1 MRVGSQLRVCGGVA
15 NSCSRLRALCV
26 CNVAFSIVGG
36 LVMDKS
42 AFRKFKRSLVT
53 MGIAVG
59 GSCSY
64 VWSVEAA
71 TYFQTDLV
79 SDIPGLATLT
89 EPELVNPWGLSH
101 TTTSPFWTSNQGTS
115 TATLF
120 AVTGSTNV
128 SKVTAVNPPTG
139 NIAIPPTASGGPTGQ
154 VPNMNPSPSSFP
166 VGNGGNG
173 GSAHFIFGNLNG
185 TISAWDTG
193 ATAFIQA
200 TTPGASYTGV
210 AINQAQTQLYA
221 ANDAG
226 TGGINVFN
234 SAFAPVSLGASAF
247 ATPTAIGALGLVPFN
262 VQDIGGNV
270 YVTYAPAG
278 HTLQTSATLGQG
290 AVAIFSESGI
300 LSRTMVGGQ
309 LAAPW
314 GVALAPSSF
323 GPFGGDLLVGN
334 FSYAN
339 SFISAFDPLTGTFEG
354 QIPIDVGVGNTSG
367 GLWSLDFG
375 TGGNNGSPNTL
386 YFTDGIDGETHGL
399 FGAIEV
405 TPIPAALP
413 LFATGLG
420 ALGLIGWRRK
430 RKSAGATAAA

>member
-1 MRVGSQLRVCGGVA
+1 MRSKDLVSHLSLLSMSIAISVVCTGE
-15 NSCSRLRALCV
+15 RA
-26 CNVAFSIVGG
+26 G
-36 LVMDKS
+36 
-42 AFRKFKRSLVT
+42 
-53 MGIAVG
+53 
-59 GSCSY
+59 
-64 VWSVEAA
+64 AA
-71 TYFQTDLV
+71 TYVQTDLV

-120 AVTGSTNV
+120 AVTGSTTV

-139 NIAIPPTASGGPTGQ
+139 NIAIPPGGVGGVGPTGQ
-154 VPNMNPSPSSFP
+154 VANINTLSFP

-185 TISAWDTG
+185 TVSAWDTG
-193 ATAFIQA
+193 ATAFIQV
-200 TTPGASYTGV
+200 TTPGAVYTGL

-226 TGGINVFN
+226 TGSINVFN

-247 ATPTAIGALGLVPFN
+247 TTPTAIGALGLVPFN
-262 VQDIGGNV
+262 VQDINGNV
-270 YVTYAPAG
+270 YVTYAPVGRAAQ
-278 HTLQTSATLGQG
+278 QTAAQG
-290 AVAIFSESGI
+290 FGGVAIFTESGI
-300 LSRTMVGGQ
+300 LLQTLVGGT

-323 GPFGGDLLVGN
+323 GQFGGDLLVGN

-339 SFISAFDPLTGTFEG
+339 SFISAFDPVTGMFEG
-354 QIPIDVGVGNTSG
+354 MIPINVGPGNTPG

-375 TGGNNGSPNTL
+375 IGGSNGSPNTL

-399 FGAIEV
+399 FGAIEA
-405 TPIPAALP
+405 TPLPAALP

-420 ALGLIGWRRK
+420 AMGLFGWRRK
-430 RKSAGATAAA
+430 RKAQAAI

>member
-1 MRVGSQLRVCGGVA
+1 MA
-15 NSCSRLRALCV
+15 NKWTVLATSICAFTALCT
-26 CNVAFSIVGG
+26 
-36 LVMDKS
+36 
-42 AFRKFKRSLVT
+42 VT
-53 MGIAVG
+53 
-59 GSCSY
+59 
-64 VWSVEAA
+64 WRVEAS
-71 TYFQTDLV
+71 TYVQTDLV
-79 SDIPGLATLT
+79 SDIPGLATIT

-120 AVTGSTNV
+120 AVTGSTTV

-139 NIAIPPTASGGPTGQ
+139 NIAIPPGGVGAVGPTGQ
-154 VPNMNPSPSSFP
+154 VANINTLSFP

-185 TISAWDTG
+185 TVSAWDTG
-193 ATAFIQA
+193 ATAFIQV
-200 TTPGASYTGV
+200 TTPGAVYTGL

-226 TGGINVFN
+226 TGSINVFN

-247 ATPTAIGALGLVPFN
+247 TTPTAIGALGLVPFN
-262 VQDIGGNV
+262 VQDINGNV
-270 YVTYAPAG
+270 YVTYAPVGRAAQ
-278 HTLQTSATLGQG
+278 QTAAQG
-290 AVAIFSESGI
+290 FGGVAIFTESGA
-300 LSRTMVGGQ
+300 LLQTLVGGT

-323 GPFGGDLLVGN
+323 GQFGGDLLVGN

-339 SFISAFDPLTGTFEG
+339 SFISAFDPVTGTFEG
-354 QIPIDVGVGNTSG
+354 MIPINVGPGNTPG

-375 TGGNNGSPNTL
+375 TGGSNGSPNTL

-399 FGAIEV
+399 FGAIEA
-405 TPIPAALP
+405 TPLPAALP

-420 ALGLIGWRRK
+420 ALGLFGWRRK
-430 RKSAGATAAA
+430 RKNAIAA

>member
-1 MRVGSQLRVCGGVA
+1 MTNKLATSICA
-15 NSCSRLRALCV
+15 FTALCT
-26 CNVAFSIVGG
+26 
-36 LVMDKS
+36 
-42 AFRKFKRSLVT
+42 VT
-53 MGIAVG
+53 
-59 GSCSY
+59 
-64 VWSVEAA
+64 WRVEAS
-71 TYFQTDLV
+71 TYVQTDLV
-79 SDIPGLATLT
+79 SDIPGLATIT

-120 AVTGSTNV
+120 AVTGSTTV

-139 NIAIPPTASGGPTGQ
+139 NIAIPPGGVGGVGPTGQ
-154 VPNMNPSPSSFP
+154 VANINTLSFP

-185 TISAWDTG
+185 TVSAWDTG
-193 ATAFIQA
+193 ATAFIQV
-200 TTPGASYTGV
+200 TTPGAVYTGL

-226 TGGINVFN
+226 TGSINVFN
-234 SAFAPVSLGASAF
+234 SAFAPVSLGANAF
-247 ATPTAIGALGLVPFN
+247 TTPTAIGALGLVPFN
-262 VQDIGGNV
+262 VQDINGNV
-270 YVTYAPAG
+270 YVTYAPVGRAAQ
-278 HTLQTSATLGQG
+278 QTAAQG
-290 AVAIFSESGI
+290 FGGVAIFTESGA
-300 LSRTMVGGQ
+300 LLQTLVGGT

-323 GPFGGDLLVGN
+323 GQFGGDLLVGN

-339 SFISAFDPLTGTFEG
+339 SFISAFDPLTGAFEG
-354 QIPIDVGVGNTSG
+354 MILINVGPGNTPG

-375 TGGNNGSPNTL
+375 TGGSNGSPNTL

-399 FGAIEV
+399 FGAIEA
-405 TPIPAALP
+405 TPLPAALP

-420 ALGLIGWRRK
+420 VMGLLGWRRK
-430 RKSAGATAAA
+430 RKSTASIAAA

>member
-1 MRVGSQLRVCGGVA
+1 MTNKLATSICA
-15 NSCSRLRALCV
+15 FTALCT
-26 CNVAFSIVGG
+26 
-36 LVMDKS
+36 LTW
-42 AFRKFKRSLVT
+42 R
-53 MGIAVG
+53 
-59 GSCSY
+59 
-64 VWSVEAA
+64 VEAS
-71 TYFQTDLV
+71 TYVQTDLV
-79 SDIPGLATLT
+79 SDIPGLATIT

-101 TTTSPFWTSNQGTS
+101 TTTSPFWTSNQGTN

-139 NIAIPPTASGGPTGQ
+139 NIAIPPGGVGAVGPTGQ
-154 VPNMNPSPSSFP
+154 VANINTLSFP

-185 TISAWDTG
+185 TVSAWDTG
-193 ATAFIQA
+193 ATAFIQV
-200 TTPGASYTGV
+200 TTPGAVYTGL

-226 TGGINVFN
+226 TGSINVFN
-234 SAFAPVSLGASAF
+234 SAFAPVSLGTNAF
-247 ATPTAIGALGLVPFN
+247 TTPTAIGALELVPFN
-262 VQDIGGNV
+262 VQDINGNV
-270 YVTYAPAG
+270 YVTYAPVGRAAQ
-278 HTLQTSATLGQG
+278 QTAAQG
-290 AVAIFSESGI
+290 FGGVAIFTESGA
-300 LSRTMVGGQ
+300 LLQTLVGGT

-323 GPFGGDLLVGN
+323 GQFGGDLLVGN

-339 SFISAFDPLTGTFEG
+339 SFISAFDPLTGAFEG
-354 QIPIDVGVGNTSG
+354 MILINVGPGNTPG

-375 TGGNNGSPNTL
+375 TGGSNGSPNTL

-399 FGAIEV
+399 FGAIEA
-405 TPIPAALP
+405 TPLPAALP

-420 ALGLIGWRRK
+420 AMGLFGWRRK
-430 RKSAGATAAA
+430 RKNAIAA

>member
-1 MRVGSQLRVCGGVA
+1 MTNKLATSICA
-15 NSCSRLRALCV
+15 FTALCT
-26 CNVAFSIVGG
+26 
-36 LVMDKS
+36 LTW
-42 AFRKFKRSLVT
+42 R
-53 MGIAVG
+53 
-59 GSCSY
+59 
-64 VWSVEAA
+64 VEAS
-71 TYFQTDLV
+71 TYVQTDLV

-120 AVTGSTNV
+120 AVTGSTTV

-139 NIAIPPTASGGPTGQ
+139 NIAIPPGGVGAVGPTGQ
-154 VPNMNPSPSSFP
+154 VANINTLSFP

-185 TISAWDTG
+185 TVSAWDTG
-193 ATAFIQA
+193 ATAFIQV
-200 TTPGASYTGV
+200 TTPGAVYTGL

-226 TGGINVFN
+226 TGSINVFN
-234 SAFAPVSLGASAF
+234 SAFAPVSLGANAF
-247 ATPTAIGALGLVPFN
+247 TTPTAIGALELVPFN
-262 VQDIGGNV
+262 VQDINGNV
-270 YVTYAPAG
+270 YVTYAPVGRAAQ
-278 HTLQTSATLGQG
+278 QTAAQG
-290 AVAIFSESGI
+290 FGGVAIFTESGA
-300 LSRTMVGGQ
+300 LLQTLVGGT

-323 GPFGGDLLVGN
+323 GQFGGDLLVGN

-339 SFISAFDPLTGTFEG
+339 SFISAFDPLTGAFEG
-354 QIPIDVGVGNTSG
+354 MILINVGPGNTPG

-375 TGGNNGSPNTL
+375 TGGSNGSPNTL

-399 FGAIEV
+399 FGAIEA
-405 TPIPAALP
+405 TPLPAALP

-420 ALGLIGWRRK
+420 VMGLLGWRRK
-430 RKSAGATAAA
+430 RKNAIAA